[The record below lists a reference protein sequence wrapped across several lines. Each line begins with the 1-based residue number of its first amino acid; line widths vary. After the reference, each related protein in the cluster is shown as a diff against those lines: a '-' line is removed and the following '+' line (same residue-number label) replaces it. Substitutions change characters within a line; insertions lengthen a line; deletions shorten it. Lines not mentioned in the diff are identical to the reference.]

1 MYVRARGKAIGALSP
16 LQQLLDTFLGGDQP
30 PRVSGLHNEGL
41 RKRMVE
47 WGFAADQDWTPIWR
61 EMARG
66 ITEGSGAATVRTAE
80 DLWENSGPLP
90 VISYHAQ
97 GGADSSSIFLHNEA
111 WLSVNGMHS
120 SHGAHDTPVWEWIA
134 RDWAL
139 TPAKPTL
146 DLEPNYEDHPFSPW
160 PSWDPATGYFRDL
173 DVRKQVYR
181 SVFAGGCGV
190 TYGHHAVWQMAGKR
204 YEVINHA
211 DRDWMDAMCRPAGR
225 QMGFLRALMESRPY
239 FTRVP
244 EQSMVVVVAGSP
256 AGGEGA
262 LHVVATRDEN
272 GSYAFVYFPASE
284 LKVKIDLRKL
294 RGKNL
299 RAWWYDPRTGIGTLA
314 GTVEA
319 SSHSEWKSPAHGPD
333 WVLVLDDVAAG
344 YVAPGLEKLR
354 E

>member
-1 MYVRARGKAIGALSP
+1 
-16 LQQLLDTFLGGDQP
+16 
-30 PRVSGLHNEGL
+30 
-41 RKRMVE
+41 
-47 WGFAADQDWTPIWR
+47 
-61 EMARG
+61 
-66 ITEGSGAATVRTAE
+66 
-80 DLWENSGPLP
+80 
-90 VISYHAQ
+90 
-97 GGADSSSIFLHNEA
+97 
-111 WLSVNGMHS
+111 
-120 SHGAHDTPVWEWIA
+120 
-134 RDWAL
+134 
-139 TPAKPTL
+139 
-146 DLEPNYEDHPFSPW
+146 
-160 PSWDPATGYFRDL
+160 
-173 DVRKQVYR
+173 
-181 SVFAGGCGV
+181 
-190 TYGHHAVWQMAGKR
+190 MAGKR

-239 FTRVP
+239 FTCVP